1 MRTNLHLIEILAVF
15 ILYGCTSGA
24 QKKQLFE
31 NPDAPIE
38 ARVDNLLS
46 LMTLEEKVSQMMHE
60 SPAIER
66 LGIPEYNW
74 WNECLHGVGR
84 AGQATVFP
92 QAIGM
97 AATFDEALMYRIA
110 TAISDEARAKHHD
123 YKKKGL
129 RDYYQGL
136 TFWTP
141 NINIFRD
148 PRWGRGMETYGED
161 PYLTGT
167 MGVQFVKGLQGH
179 DSTYFKLIATPK
191 HYVVHSGPEYNRHS
205 FNAVSSM
212 RDFYQT
218 YLPAFERT
226 VKEANAQSV
235 MCAYNRTNGDVCCGS
250 DELLRNILRY
260 EVGFNG
266 YIVSDCG
273 AIQDFYYPERHHVA
287 QTAPEAAA
295 KAVLAG
301 TDLNCGETYQA
312 LVEAVQKN
320 LLSEDDIDVALGRL
334 LKAKIQLGMFDPDE
348 RVPYSTIPLQVVES
362 NEHIELSLETARK
375 SMVLLK
381 NKNALLPLS
390 KDIKKIAVIG
400 PNADDVE
407 PLYANYN
414 GFSKKPVTPLEGIES
429 KLPSAEVLYAQG
441 CCLAPNLPSLVPILS
456 EYLFT
461 DNTFSQQGLKGDYF
475 ANDTLGGKP
484 LLTRIDPNID
494 YNWWND
500 APLQEL
506 NPTNFGVRW
515 TGYLKSPVSGDY
527 FIGYQSAYLS
537 MWIDD
542 ELIGSSHNVHHPTK
556 VYKKMYLEAGKTYKL
571 RLELKKHRGMA
582 LEKLMWQIPDS
593 NMQQKAIDIARKSD
607 VIVLCMGLSP
617 LLEGEEMKVEVEGF
631 KGGDR
636 ISLNIPKVQTELM
649 KELKKLGK
657 PMVLVLMN
665 GSAISVNWEKENMD
679 AILEAWY
686 PGQEG
691 GNAIAD
697 ILFGDYNP
705 AGRLPITFYKSEK
718 DLPDFEDYRMQG
730 RTYRY
735 FGKEPLWEFGSGL
748 SYTQFEYIDLYV
760 ENLLSQDGIVKVS
773 AQVRNTGKYAGEEV
787 VEVYVKDLGGKSY
800 QPIHSLAGFKRIFLN
815 PGEIKNVHFELDK
828 SAFEQIN
835 DDLKRLI
842 EPGKYKIIVGGSQ
855 PVNTTGS
862 KKHTHLTSVIIMK

>member
-1 MRTNLHLIEILAVF
+1 MKTVHFLIGLLAIVLF
-15 ILYGCTSGA
+15 FGCMPAT
-24 QKKQLFE
+24 QKKHVF
-31 NPDAPIE
+31 NDPE
-38 ARVDNLLS
+38 ASVEDRVQNLLS

-92 QAIGM
+92 QAIAM
-97 AATFDEALMYRIA
+97 AATFDDGLMYRIS
-110 TAISDEARAKHHD
+110 TVISDEARAKHHD
-123 YKKKGL
+123 YKKKEL

-136 TFWTP
+136 TYWTP

-205 FNAVSSM
+205 FDAVSSM
-212 RDFYQT
+212 RDLYQT

-250 DELLRNILRY
+250 DELLKNILRH
-260 EVGFNG
+260 EIGFDG

-273 AIQDFYYPERHHVA
+273 AIQDFYYPERHHVVE
-287 QTAPEAAA
+287 TAPEAAA
-295 KAVLAG
+295 MAVLAG

-312 LVEAVQKN
+312 LVEAVKKN
-320 LLSEDDIDVALGRL
+320 LLSEADIDVALGRL
-334 LKAKIQLGMFDPDE
+334 LKAKIKLGMFDPDE
-348 RVPYSTIPLQVVES
+348 RVPYSTIPLQAVES
-362 NEHIELSLETARK
+362 KEHVDLALETARK

-381 NKNALLPLS
+381 NNRSILPLS
-390 KDIKKIAVIG
+390 KEIKKVAVIG
-400 PNADDVE
+400 PNADDIE

-414 GFSKKPVTPLEGIES
+414 GFSKNPVTPLQGIRN
-429 KLPSAEVLYAQG
+429 KLPNAEVLYAQG
-441 CCLAPNLPSLVPILS
+441 CDLAPNLPSLVPIPS
-456 EYLFT
+456 AYLFT

-475 ANDTLGGKP
+475 ANDSLEGEP
-484 LLTRIDPNID
+484 RLTRIDPNID
-494 YNWWND
+494 FNWWND
-500 APLQEL
+500 APLQDL
-506 NPTNFGVRW
+506 DPINFGVRW
-515 TGYLKSPVSGDY
+515 TGYVKAPVSGEY

-542 ELIGSSHNVHHPTK
+542 EQIGSSHNVHHPTK
-556 VYKKMYLEAGKTYKL
+556 IYKKMSLEAGKTYKL

-582 LEKLMWQIPDS
+582 LEKLMWQIPDP
-593 NMQQKAIDIARKSD
+593 NMKQEAIDIARKSD
-607 VIVLCMGLSP
+607 VIILCMGLSP

-705 AGRLPITFYKSEK
+705 AGRLPVTFYKSEN

-735 FGKEPLWEFGSGL
+735 FTKEPLWAFGSGL
-748 SYTQFEYIDLYV
+748 SYSQFEYIDLYV
-760 ENLLSQDGIVKVS
+760 ENLLQPDGIVKVS
-773 AQVRNTGKYAGEEV
+773 TQVKNTGAYAGEEV
-787 VEVYVKDLGGKSY
+787 VQVYVKDLNGKVY

-815 PGEIKNVHFELDK
+815 PGEIKNVYFELDK
-828 SAFEQIN
+828 SAFEQI
-835 DDLKRLI
+835 DEDRQRLI
-842 EPGKYKIIVGGSQ
+842 EPGRYNIFVGGSQ
-855 PVNTTGS
+855 PDQSTS
-862 KKHTHLTSVIIMK
+862 MKKYAQQTNEITIK